1 MANGESLK
9 QVGVVSYGTAFC
21 ASNSPDVYTRVSMF
35 NTWIKE
41 RMA

>member
-1 MANGESLK
+1 MQSGETLR
-9 QVGVVSYGTAFC
+9 QVGVVSYGTAFS

-35 NTWIKE
+35 DGWIKE